1 MRKIGVTL
9 TALLLAAV
17 LLIPAGAGAA
27 DKTVLLTFTGDC
39 TIGSD
44 SSTYGRPRSFVEAAE
59 TKGYDYFFANFKD
72 LFAQDD
78 CTVIN
83 LEGVL
88 TDHTGDE
95 QRNKTYRFRG
105 PRDYVNIIKS
115 VSIEACCLA
124 NNHTYDFGAQ
134 GLKWTKATLEENNIG
149 WFMLYDTWD
158 FVKDGIRIRF
168 FAVDSRN
175 LGQMFSWLKTEIARV
190 KEAKEADA
198 VVAVF
203 HGGMEYGAWH
213 EEAQQRFAE
222 ATVGSGADLVIMHHP
237 HVVQGIDIINQRTV
251 CYCLGNFV
259 FGGNN
264 EIREEPSRY
273 VTVTSLYSIVVQAE
287 LHFSEDGTYT
297 GQQVTLYPA
306 YISGDPPNNDYQPRP
321 VKGEEGLPVVMAVQR
336 DTTFELPV
344 YDEDTG
350 KVVMPYLS
358 AKPAES
364 NTVTTEAVK

>member
-1 MRKIGVTL
+1 MNKTGMKL
-9 TALLLAAV
+9 AALLLAAV

-27 DKTVLLTFTGDC
+27 DRTILLTFTGDC

-44 SSTYGRPRSFVEAAE
+44 SSTFGKPRSFVEAAE
-59 TKGYDYFFANFKD
+59 TKGYNYFFANYKD
-72 LFAQDD
+72 MFAKDD

-88 TDHTGDE
+88 SDHTGDE
-95 QRNKTYRFRG
+95 QYGKTFRFRG
-105 PRDYVNIIKS
+105 PTDYVNILKS

-134 GLKWTKATLEENNIG
+134 GLKWTKATLDENHLG

-175 LGQMFSWLKTEIARV
+175 LRQLFSWLKTEIARV
-190 KEAKEADA
+190 KDEKEADA

-213 EEAQQRFAE
+213 EESQRRFAE
-222 ATVGSGADLVIMHHP
+222 VTVGCGADLVIMHHP
-237 HVVQGIDIINQRTV
+237 HVVQGIEIINQRTV
-251 CYCLGNFV
+251 CYSLGNFV

-264 EIREEPSRY
+264 EIREEPSRN

-287 LHFSEDGTYT
+287 LHFTEDGTYI

-321 VKGEEGLPVVMAVQR
+321 VKGEEGLAVIEAVQR
-336 DTTFELPV
+336 DTPFALPV
-344 YDEDTG
+344 YDEDAG

-358 AKPAES
+358 AKTAEVK
-364 NTVTTEAVK
+364 TETTEAVK